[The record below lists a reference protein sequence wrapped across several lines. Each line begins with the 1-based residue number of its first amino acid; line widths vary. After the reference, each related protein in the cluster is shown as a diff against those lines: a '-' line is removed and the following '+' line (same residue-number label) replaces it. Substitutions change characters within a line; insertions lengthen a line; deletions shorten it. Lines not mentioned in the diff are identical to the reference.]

1 MIDFKTN
8 TMNKILIAA
17 QRCVVIICLLCS
29 VFIATSRDEVTPL
42 IALTT
47 EEDHNV
53 LDRLNNLESIVDI
66 KYSKEVKSRIKN
78 YVQTYPRGSEIILGR
93 ASIYFPI
100 IENKIRERNLPEDL
114 KFLAVVESALK
125 ADALSKSRATGLWQ
139 FVKGTGR
146 MYGLEI
152 SRTVD
157 ERKDPIKS
165 TEAALD
171 YLTDL
176 HNNLG
181 DWTLALA
188 AYNCGPGNMRKAIRK
203 SGGKRN
209 YWEIRKYLPQ
219 ETQEY
224 IPRLIAATYL
234 MKYYYEYELQPD
246 LPNQDYAN
254 TTSVKVFHK
263 MSFNDIRNEVGIS
276 LEDLKFLNPSYLKN
290 YIPESDGEH
299 FLTLP
304 ELEMM
309 TYLNRRGN
317 HHDIVF
323 STSTRRSINKRESK
337 RRTDRM
343 IAALDAL
350 PSGNNGFA
358 IPIEDRV
365 FPLRTTLA
373 HRSSGKKND
382 HYTYYKL
389 GKRESLFELAG
400 KLDHMNIDDLLA
412 LNDVDTTKPLVPG
425 SVIKIIKN

>member
-1 MIDFKTN
+1 M
-8 TMNKILIAA
+8 
-17 QRCVVIICLLCS
+17 
-29 VFIATSRDEVTPL
+29 ATSKDEVTPL
-42 IALTT
+42 IALTS

-53 LDRLNNLESIVDI
+53 LNRLNNLESIVDI

-78 YVQTYPRGSEIILGR
+78 YVKTYPRGSEIILGR

-125 ADALSKSRATGLWQ
+125 ADALSKSKATGLWQ

-152 SRTVD
+152 NRTID

-176 HNNLG
+176 HNNFG

-209 YWEIRKYLPQ
+209 FWEIRKYLPK

-224 IPRLIAATYL
+224 IPRLIAATYM

-246 LPNQDYAN
+246 IPNQDYAN

-276 LEDLKFLNPSYLKN
+276 MEDLKFLNPSFLKN

-323 STSTRRSINKRESK
+323 STSTRRSIDRSENI

-343 IAALDAL
+343 IAALDDL
-350 PSGNNGFA
+350 PASKNNFH
-358 IPIEDRV
+358 IHMDNRV
-365 FPLRTTLA
+365 FPLRTSL
-373 HRSSGKKND
+373 SGRKEMRND
-382 HYTYYKL
+382 DSYQYYKL
-389 GKRESLFELAG
+389 GKRESLFELAD
-400 KLDHMNIDDLLA
+400 KLKDMNIDDLLA
-412 LNDVDTTKPLVPG
+412 INNIDLSKPLVPG
-425 SVIKIIKN
+425 SVIKIRKN